1 MIRVLG
7 RAGHKR
13 YPVFRKED
21 KHMMTLILAT
31 MLTTAPRPV
40 TTAQFQPC
48 VWPNRCASVAEV
60 QFKPCVWPNICAANV
75 N

>member
-1 MIRVLG
+1 
-7 RAGHKR
+7 
-13 YPVFRKED
+13 
-21 KHMMTLILAT
+21 MMTLILAT
-31 MLTTAPRPV
+31 MLTAAPRPV

-60 QFKPCVWPNICAANV
+60 QFKPCVWPNVCAANV